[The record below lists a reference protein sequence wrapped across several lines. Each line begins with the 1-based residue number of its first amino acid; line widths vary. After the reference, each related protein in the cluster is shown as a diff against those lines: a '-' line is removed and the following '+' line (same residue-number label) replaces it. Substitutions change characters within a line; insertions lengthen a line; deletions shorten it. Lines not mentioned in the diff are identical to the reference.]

1 MEVPLSDYSLKY
13 VTKTQFGKRR
23 WLSFDVNVTT
33 VVLVKW
39 WMTLVKQRYNAIGA
53 RLFGQLD
60 ILSSVI
66 SSNMRYFINQTR
78 NVSFQQANIVA

>member
-23 WLSFDVNVTT
+23 WLSFAVNVTP

-39 WMTLVKQRYNAIGA
+39 WMTLVSNTTILW
-53 RLFGQLD
+53 LFGQLY